1 MKNGFE
7 LDEGDG
13 MYVDETGM
21 LVMQQVRWIFYF
33 KILFFPA
40 LRFLKV

>member
-21 LVMQQVRWIFYF
+21 LVMQQVRWFSEIEVLEFCQ
-33 KILFFPA
+33 L
-40 LRFLKV
+40 